1 MIVFIDFFF
10 YLGRN
15 PKLQGRVFV
24 ADLTIGRLLQ
34 HTKDRFYVGKAG
46 DVQTTVTISTTFFR
60 GNGSAWKSRLEFST
74 PAFNVEK

>member
-1 MIVFIDFFF
+1 MIVFIDFFFF

-15 PKLQGRVFV
+15 PKLQERVFV

-34 HTKDRFYVGKAG
+34 HIKDRFYVGKAG

-60 GNGSAWKSRLEFST
+60 GNSSRQTATPGSHD
-74 PAFNVEK
+74 